1 MSTNP
6 AIEPKVRKFES
17 VEGADIDLWSKSDG
31 LFAIPLYLSKLVA
44 I

>member
-17 VEGADIDLWSKSDG
+17 FQGADTTKSDG
-31 LFAIPLYLSKLVA
+31 LFPTLLNKSL
-44 I
+44 